1 MSVPHCILM
10 TDLSQDSEENREE
23 TPKKRARVTYS
34 TEQISK
40 LEQLYG
46 RNRYPN
52 REIRSKLASTLNVNE
67 RQLHTWFQNR
77 RSKEQREN
85 STTPQKCSIP
95 EFKQKST
102 DHRGKFSVNSL

>member
-10 TDLSQDSEENREE
+10 TDLSQDSEENPEE

-52 REIRSKLASTLNVNE
+52 REIRSKLASTLNINE
-67 RQLHTWFQNR
+67 RQLHTWFHHHEVHHCQSQAYHYQMR
-77 RSKEQREN
+77 I
-85 STTPQKCSIP
+85 SI
-95 EFKQKST
+95 ELNEKV
-102 DHRGKFSVNSL
+102 R